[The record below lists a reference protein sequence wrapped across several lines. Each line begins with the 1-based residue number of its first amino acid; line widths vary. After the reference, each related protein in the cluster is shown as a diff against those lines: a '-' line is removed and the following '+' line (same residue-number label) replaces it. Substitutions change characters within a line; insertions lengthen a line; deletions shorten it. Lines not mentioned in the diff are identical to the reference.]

1 MRYSVTFK
9 NLPFEPE
16 LRQVIYVENQYDER
30 INAIIRDNYERLKWN
45 FKRSNLDF
53 IYLPMFFNDEEIK
66 EKVLYYAPYL
76 TSEIMEKIELRSS
89 YLLRYMSHP
98 ENQGKIASSLL
109 FAPKNENE
117 EWIFQGQ
124 TIDLDT
130 DDTNEIIH
138 WFEDIIF
145 DIDEDLTPAEQS
157 REIRYDEDLEGFGR
171 PIMAEEAQE
180 EPQVEYSSTP
190 NIWDKLKKECLKF
203 GKSIVEEEGE
213 AGTCGKSSLPSLDDI
228 QEEDVRETF
237 EAMGNNYE
245 KLRLKGIPLSVIIE
259 FLEKHETISRLLI
272 TDDLRIFLPE
282 YNNLEVKMTP
292 LHKAIYLLFVTNKK
306 KGIVLQKLEEHHG
319 ELVKLYCKTLHKEQ
333 LNPKELKRINNLESS
348 YIDEDSS
355 IHYNISKI
363 NRYFRNLIDEH
374 LAYHYYITGI
384 PGEPYNIPLNG
395 DLIIWE
401 DTYE

>member
-9 NLPFEPE
+9 DLPFEPE

-89 YLLRYMSHP
+89 YLLGFMSHV
-98 ENQGKIASSLL
+98 ENKDKIAPSLL

-124 TIDLDT
+124 TIDFDT

-203 GKSIVEEEGE
+203 GKKIVLEESDE
-213 AGTCGKSSLPSLDDI
+213 ATGSAPSRSSLDEI
-228 QEEDVRETF
+228 QEEDVKITLEELERNIER
-237 EAMGNNYE
+237 
-245 KLRLKGIPLSVIIE
+245 LRLLGLPMDVIIE
-259 FLEKHETISRLLI
+259 FVVRYETISRLCI
-272 TDDLRIFLPE
+272 TEDLQIFLPE
-282 YNNLEVKMTP
+282 YNNKEVKMGA
-292 LHKAIYLLFVTNKK
+292 LFKAVYFI
-306 KGIVLQKLEEHHG
+306 
-319 ELVKLYCKTLHKEQ
+319 
-333 LNPKELKRINNLESS
+333 SS
-348 YIDEDSS
+348 SS
-355 IHYNISKI
+355 IILKVLSCK
-363 NRYFRNLIDEH
+363 D
-374 LAYHYYITGI
+374 
-384 PGEPYNIPLNG
+384 
-395 DLIIWE
+395 
-401 DTYE
+401 

>member
-9 NLPFEPE
+9 DLPFEPE

-89 YLLRYMSHP
+89 YLLGFMSHV
-98 ENQGKIASSLL
+98 ENKDKIAPSLL

-124 TIDLDT
+124 TIDFDT

-203 GKSIVEEEGE
+203 GKKIVLEESDE
-213 AGTCGKSSLPSLDDI
+213 ATGSAPSRSSLDEI
-228 QEEDVRETF
+228 QEEDVKITLEELERNIER
-237 EAMGNNYE
+237 
-245 KLRLKGIPLSVIIE
+245 LRLLGLPMDVIIE
-259 FLEKHETISRLLI
+259 FVVRYETISRLCI
-272 TDDLRIFLPE
+272 TEDLQIFLPE
-282 YNNLEVKMTP
+282 YNNKEVKMGA
-292 LHKAIYLLFVTNKK
+292 LFKAVYFLFLNHPE
-306 KGIVLQKLEEHHG
+306 GIVLQRLEDYHH
-319 ELVKLYCKTLHKEQ
+319 ELVNYYLQTSKK
-333 LNPKELKRINNLESS
+333 KELSSRMIETINTIEYPGNN
-348 YIDEDSS
+348 S
-355 IHYNISKI
+355 INIVLSKI
-363 NRYFRNLIDEH
+363 KAEFKKVVDDH
-374 LAYHYYITGI
+374 LARHYYITGS
-384 PGEPYNIPLNG
+384 PGEPYKISLDK
-395 DLIIWE
+395 DLIVWE
-401 DTYE
+401 DEK